1 MLMPNLL
8 VLRIPSMAVDEEFSR
23 SLQLVLLYKRLEIW
37 EPQSHLRGSVA
48 PFWKLKTHQQCLDT
62 MK

>member
-1 MLMPNLL
+1 
-8 VLRIPSMAVDEEFSR
+8 MAVDEEFSR